1 MDIYG
6 MDVGETLAARRAEL
20 ARALDDARKALDD
33 LDDAWGA
40 QDYQW
45 LRDAGFI
52 TPAQCAH
59 MMARG

>member
-1 MDIYG
+1 MNTFGADI
-6 MDVGETLAARRAEL
+6 GETLAARRAEL

-52 TPAQCAH
+52 TPAQCEY
-59 MMARG
+59 MMQRD